1 MQESFGPSVAPY
13 EECQI
18 LQLNFQLSFGQSEFT
33 MVKTRRFLRL
43 YSNDP
48 NAPSIYLALLTEVPR
63 SAGAATEPRE
73 IFSLEGTMAPL
84 LPMLA
89 LKIHETIRMVQC
101 PTDDSVQRAIA
112 C

>member
-1 MQESFGPSVAPY
+1 MQGSFGPSVAPY

-73 IFSLEGTMAPL
+73 MIFAGGDDGALITNARLE
-84 LPMLA
+84 
-89 LKIHETIRMVQC
+89 IHGTIRMVQC